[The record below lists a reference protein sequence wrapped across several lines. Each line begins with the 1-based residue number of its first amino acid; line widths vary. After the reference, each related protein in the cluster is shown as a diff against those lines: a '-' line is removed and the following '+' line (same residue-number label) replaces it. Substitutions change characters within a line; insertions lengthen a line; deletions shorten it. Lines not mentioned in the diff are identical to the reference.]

1 VSKAT
6 RTNAVSIG
14 KNDATSDALA
24 AEIRKLW
31 LKATPDAKAEMAAEY
46 KVGYIA
52 GRERISLSDAQAI
65 FDAGKGKGVAK
76 KHIAM
81 IDCAVSSWNYRIV
94 NGKSKK
100 AKKAKPAEP
109 ALQPRIS
116 SALRSSAMDFLANF
130 KGKSLEEQIEQA
142 LVILNALK

>member
-1 VSKAT
+1 MSKAT

-46 KVGYIA
+46 KVGYIS

-65 FDAGKGKGVAK
+65 FEAGKGKGVAK

-100 AKKAKPAEP
+100 AKPATP
-109 ALQPRIS
+109 ASQPRIS
-116 SALRSSAMDFLANF
+116 RELRSAAMDFLGNF
-130 KGKSLEEQIEQA
+130 EGKNRTEQIKQA

>member
-1 VSKAT
+1 MSKSI
-6 RTNAVSIG
+6 RTNAVTIG

-24 AEIRKLW
+24 TEIRKLW

-52 GRERISLSDAQAI
+52 GRERISLSDAQTI
-65 FDAGKGKGVAK
+65 FEAGKGKGVAK

-81 IDCAVSSWNYRIV
+81 IDCATSSWNYRIV

-100 AKKAKPAEP
+100 AKSAEP
-109 ALQPRIS
+109 ASHPRIS

-130 KGKSLEEQIEQA
+130 EGESLEEQIKQA
-142 LVILNALK
+142 LAILNAMK